1 MEMIVDPKHTYG
13 FYLIIIFYW
22 ILPTIHGWYEVWTRK
37 LTPYQLVYRVVAL
50 VLTLL
55 NSIPTMEQAFLF
67 FFPFFFPEILSKRGF
82 KTAKEDYF
90 LNDYLIIYIEME
102 ITAKILVYKNKLFSE
117 FKIMSNF
124 MIFDWSTVY

>member
-37 LTPYQLVYRVVAL
+37 LTTYQLVYRVVAL
-50 VLTLL
+50 VRTLL
-55 NSIPTMEQAFLF
+55 NSIPTMEQVF
-67 FFPFFFPEILSKRGF
+67 FFFFPEILSKLGF
-82 KTAKEDYF
+82 KIAKEDYF
-90 LNDYLIIYIEME
+90 LNEYLIKYIEME
-102 ITAKILVYKNKLFSE
+102 ITAKILVYKNKIFSE

-124 MIFDWSTVY
+124 MIF